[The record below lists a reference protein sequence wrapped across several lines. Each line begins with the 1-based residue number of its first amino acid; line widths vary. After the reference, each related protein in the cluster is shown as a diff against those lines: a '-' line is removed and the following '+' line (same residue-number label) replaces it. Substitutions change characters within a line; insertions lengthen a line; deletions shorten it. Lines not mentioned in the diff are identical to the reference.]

1 MKGPGLEALS
11 SVKAIKAFT
20 AGLALKNDLN
30 DYSWLI
36 LVYED
41 FVFAIVCF
49 LIQCNFFYTLRN
61 VSS

>member
-49 LIQCNFFYTLRN
+49 FNATVYTLRN